1 MKPDSAQTK
10 TVSGDALD
18 FAYATDV
25 GNRANQEDYSRFAR
39 LDGIGQAAPCR
50 DLVYV
55 LADGI
60 GGCAGGEIA
69 ATIAVDAFIRVLGE
83 TPDDDPNPVRMLSAL
98 KAADSAVARRKEKDG
113 GELAAMGC
121 TLCCAWVRG
130 KELYFLSVGDSPIFL
145 MRGNELIRL
154 NIAHNVLSDR
164 LRMAAQSGA
173 GPAEESAIRNDPKMR
188 QIGAMLTSYV
198 NGQGIKQVH
207 LPATPI
213 LMNPG
218 DSVLVASDGILT
230 LPLAEI
236 AIILRDGSRYAA
248 NAKQKAGVLLQRVKE
263 HRNPRQDN
271 VTFGIIRVP
280 SVVPE
285 LIDDNN

>member
-1 MKPDSAQTK
+1 MKSDSVQTK
-10 TVSGDALD
+10 SLSGTALD

-25 GNRANQEDYSRFAR
+25 GSRSNQEDYSRFAR
-39 LDGIGQAAPCR
+39 PDGIGLTEPCN

-60 GGCAGGEIA
+60 GGCAGGEVA
-69 ATIAVDAFIRVLGE
+69 AAIAVDAFIRVLGE
-83 TPDDDPNPVRMLSAL
+83 TPVDDSNPVRMLAAL
-98 KAADSAVARRKEKDG
+98 KAADSAVARRKEKDD
-113 GELAAMGC
+113 GELSAMGC

-130 KELYFLSVGDSPIFL
+130 RELYFLSVGDSPIFL

-154 NIAHNVLSDR
+154 NIVHNVLNDR
-164 LRMAAQSGA
+164 LRMAAQAGA
-173 GPAEESAIRNDPKMR
+173 DSAEEQAIRNDPQMRKM
-188 QIGAMLTSYV
+188 GAMLTSYI

-207 LPATPI
+207 LPASPI
-213 LMNPG
+213 QLNPG

-230 LPLAEI
+230 LPLTEI

-263 HRNPRQDN
+263 HKNPRQDN

-280 SVVPE
+280 SAAPE
-285 LIDDNN
+285 QIDDNN